1 MCYQRI
7 KPLSWIL
14 LRHYPEDDGMNGF
27 DLAKLALSSIISHKQ
42 RSLLTSL
49 GLIIGIAAV
58 VILTSIGRGIHH
70 FVLAEF
76 TQFGTHLIA
85 IYPGKTTT
93 FGMSGAT
100 ISTVRP
106 LSINDVI
113 SLQSLEQVNAVMPL
127 IQGNARIEAEKKQ
140 RRANVF
146 GVSTAMPSIWQIKV
160 RAGRFLPDD
169 SLENPRAFAVL
180 GSKMHNELFGASS
193 SLGQRIRIGTDRF
206 RVIGVMESKGELLG
220 FDLDDSVYIP
230 TGKAME
236 LFDRQGLMEVD
247 VLYNSEAN
255 SELIQ
260 ESIKRRLIARHGS
273 EDFTIITQN
282 QMLEK
287 MNSVL
292 SVLTLAVGALGG
304 ISLLVGSVGILTIMT
319 IAVSERVAEI
329 GLLRA
334 IGAERAVIF
343 KLFLGEALLLSLAGG
358 LGGVILG
365 VMLVKLAAAFIP
377 NLPVQLAW
385 SYIGSAFLIALL
397 IGIAA
402 GVLPAIK
409 AARLNPLEALR
420 AE

>member
-1 MCYQRI
+1 
-7 KPLSWIL
+7 
-14 LRHYPEDDGMNGF
+14 MNGF

-42 RSLLTSL
+42 RSLLTAL

-85 IYPGKTTT
+85 VYPGKTTT
-93 FGMSGAT
+93 MGLSGAT

-106 LSINDVI
+106 LSINDVS
-113 SLQSLEQVNAVMPL
+113 SLQNLEQVEAVMPL
-127 IQGNARIEAEKKQ
+127 VQGNARIEAEKKQ

-146 GVSTAMPSIWQIKV
+146 GVSAALPLVWQFKV
-160 RAGRFLPDD
+160 QIGRFLPDD

-180 GSKMHNELFGASS
+180 GSKVHSELFGTRSP
-193 SLGQRIRIGTDRF
+193 LGQRIRIGTDRF
-206 RVIGVMESKGELLG
+206 RVIGVMEAKGELLG
-220 FDLDDSVYIP
+220 FDLDDSIYIP

-236 LFDRQGLMEVD
+236 LFDRQSLMEID
-247 VLYNSEAN
+247 LLYNSKAN

-260 ESIKRRLIARHGS
+260 QGIKRRLIARHGS

-287 MNSVL
+287 MSSVL
-292 SVLTLAVGALGG
+292 NVLTMAVGALGG

-319 IAVSERVAEI
+319 IAVSERITEI

-343 KLFLGEALLLSLAGG
+343 KLFLGEALLLSLSGG

-365 VMLVKLAAAFIP
+365 VALVKLVAVFIP

-385 SYIGSAFLIALL
+385 SYIGTAFTISLL
-397 IGIAA
+397 IGLAA

>member
-1 MCYQRI
+1 
-7 KPLSWIL
+7 
-14 LRHYPEDDGMNGF
+14 MNGF

-42 RSLLTSL
+42 RSLLTAL

-85 IYPGKTTT
+85 VYPGKTTT
-93 FGMSGAT
+93 MGLSGAT

-106 LSINDVI
+106 LSIDDVS
-113 SLQSLEQVNAVMPL
+113 SLQNLEQVEAVMPL
-127 IQGNARIEAEKKQ
+127 VQGNARIEAEKKQ

-146 GVSTAMPSIWQIKV
+146 GVSAALPLVWQFKV
-160 RAGRFLPDD
+160 QIGRFLPDD
-169 SLENPRAFAVL
+169 SLDNPRAFAVL
-180 GSKMHNELFGASS
+180 GSKVHSELFGTGSP
-193 SLGQRIRIGTDRF
+193 LGQRIRIGTDRF
-206 RVIGVMESKGELLG
+206 RVIGVMEAKGELLG

-236 LFDRQGLMEVD
+236 LFDRQSLMEID
-247 VLYNSEAN
+247 LLYNSKAN

-260 ESIKRRLIARHGS
+260 QGIKRRLIARHGS

-287 MNSVL
+287 MSSVL
-292 SVLTLAVGALGG
+292 NVLTMAVGALGG

-319 IAVSERVAEI
+319 IAVSERITEI

-343 KLFLGEALLLSLAGG
+343 KLFLGEALLLSLSGG
-358 LGGVILG
+358 LGGVVLG
-365 VMLVKLAAAFIP
+365 VALVKLMAAFIP

-385 SYIGSAFLIALL
+385 SYIGTAFTISLL
-397 IGIAA
+397 IGLAA